1 MKVSLQHSKLFDYAF
16 SRMNFLTLIFGHLLI
31 SLALVDLD
39 VSALEAAEE
48 KEATSEEEFEDED
61 DKLDDRKFY
70 NEVNLYFYDPSH
82 IYQLYCS

>member
-1 MKVSLQHSKLFDYAF
+1 
-16 SRMNFLTLIFGHLLI
+16 MNFLTLIFGHLLI

-70 NEVNLYFYDPSH
+70 NEVNLYFYDPSQEKRLFC
-82 IYQLYCS
+82 ISQLYCS